1 MRAVVRLPAR
11 MKRVASVLLVL
22 AAVAP
27 ISGCTRHHEIP
38 ELIRV
43 AIGATV
49 RFTIAAAD
57 AAAVAQAADL
67 ARMSGYAVAVL
78 ADGEGFYLQQRH
90 RPWHQDEELFRLSI
104 GSPLRR
110 WLWRSEL
117 AALAA
122 VLARVA
128 QAPHTP

>member
-1 MRAVVRLPAR
+1 VTESA
-11 MKRVASVLLVL
+11 
-22 AAVAP
+22 AAVEVRFACRV
-27 ISGCTRHHEIP
+27 GGRGLATVRRHPQNP

-43 AIGATV
+43 AVGATV
-49 RFTIAAAD
+49 RFTIAAED
-57 AAAVAQAADL
+57 AAAVAQAAEL

-122 VLARVA
+122 VLAHVA